1 MGQVSIMEDLM
12 TMDCKKARN
21 ARMVEIERVFQSSR
35 LASEFMARA
44 YENLVPIKRQDLY
57 PELLNDQANKLWA
70 TIGME
75 KRQCAV

>member
-1 MGQVSIMEDLM
+1 
-12 TMDCKKARN
+12 
-21 ARMVEIERVFQSSR
+21 MVEIERVFQSSR

-57 PELLNDQANKLWA
+57 PGLLNDQANKLWA